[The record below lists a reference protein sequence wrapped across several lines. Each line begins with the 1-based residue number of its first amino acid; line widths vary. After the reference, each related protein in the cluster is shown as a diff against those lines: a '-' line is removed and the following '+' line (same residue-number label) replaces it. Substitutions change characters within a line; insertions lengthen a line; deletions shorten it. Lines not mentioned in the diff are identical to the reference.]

1 MQEEEEADR
10 TLEEELV
17 VLQALEA
24 GLLEEMLD
32 KQILEEEEA
41 GRMFK
46 THLVVMADLELL
58 SLDIRV
64 IFPRHCQLL
73 DLQYSLI
80 QVDIKYINL
89 QGLGV

>member
-1 MQEEEEADR
+1 MREEEEEDR
-10 TLEEELV
+10 TREEEPLG
-17 VLQALEA
+17 LRALEV
-24 GLLEEMLD
+24 GLEEEMLD
-32 KQILEEEEA
+32 KKILEEVAAEQMLPILSE
-41 GRMFK
+41 
-46 THLVVMADLELL
+46 VMADLELL

-89 QGLGV
+89 